1 LCHAWKRY
9 LVIDCDMTGEQ
20 AGQEDFALV
29 RKDTTDAILLARKT
43 DDTFANDCG

>member
-1 LCHAWKRY
+1 
-9 LVIDCDMTGEQ
+9 MTGEQ

-29 RKDTTDAILLARKT
+29 RKDTTDAILLAGKT